1 MNQGNRRWEEVSD
14 QVYYGSGFGG
24 NFIVVDKENNIVLV
38 TRWLEPSKIG
48 EMVKL
53 VLDSVQ
59 Q

>member
-14 QVYYGSGFGG
+14 QVYYGSGFGR
-24 NFIVVDKENNIVLV
+24 NFLVVDKENNIVLV